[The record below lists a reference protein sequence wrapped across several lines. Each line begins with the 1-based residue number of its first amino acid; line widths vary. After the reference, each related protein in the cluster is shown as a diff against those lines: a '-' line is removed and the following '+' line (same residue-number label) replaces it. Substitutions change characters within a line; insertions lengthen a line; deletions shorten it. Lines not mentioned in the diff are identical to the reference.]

1 MKANQTEFKRNGFS
15 KAVGFTA
22 LCVAVVLALRA
33 DCGSVAANPAE
44 GATVSLLTDY
54 QKGWLSLSPEDRV
67 KALSEASDAPAAYR
81 EIKTADFSYGAPVA
95 LAWDGATGEAMV
107 ALKKGDEVVE
117 TLKTAE
123 ASVTVYNL
131 ELATEYTWTLAVDG
145 YTSTHSFVTEAQPPR
160 LIRSGTM
167 QFVRDLGG
175 WTGLQGCKVR
185 ANEIFRGG
193 PPNENKTTN
202 SASLLDDQAIDFWRN
217 RIGLR
222 SEIDFRGSSEHSSS
236 SPMEG
241 LGASYLKYSID
252 YYKAYAPS
260 ETSSG
265 SGRNYLNTLKAILNA
280 AKRPV
285 YFHCA
290 YGRDRTGTIASLVL
304 AILGVSE
311 EDILKDYHA
320 TTIRSGSVY
329 KNGLAQPAYYF
340 DRFASFRSD
349 IRKGYPADTF
359 AESVEKYFIA
369 LGISK
374 DEIETFRTDMLVGYV
389 SSVAPEPPE
398 GDDPDVPPEVR
409 YSSDG
414 GITWTDATLVEAVA
428 AANLNDAVIIELCQD
443 VNLPVGSQ
451 LAFTRAN
458 QEVTIRSRTDSRHT
472 LTRTA
477 AVGGSAEANLKL
489 DASGANLTLENVLID
504 LGGVKGNIIATISG
518 KSGCCVTLGAGME
531 LFNADMDGSSV
542 IQLIGAN
549 SSLTFDGGVIRDITD
564 ANMIVYAK
572 QAASLVLAAGG
583 ISNCVVSSEQPVVNL
598 AAGGSFVMTGGFV
611 KGNRATDS
619 GGAIVKTGTA
629 SVTISGGEIADN
641 VWLDG
646 SYGALYM
653 KGTASFSGNPVIRGN
668 KLNGTTEM
676 NVTVSEGSIQQDG
689 NLHADAYIG
698 VTGSADEG
706 APFGSLTS
714 AGFTGAE
721 HFHCD
726 GNAEL
731 VGTADGT
738 VLKWTKTAVEPTL
751 VWDVPAGAGGISG
764 FEGADGVKVVAF
776 EAVELS
782 ATGLKVR
789 FRAGQID
796 ADGETFGLICK
807 TDITSDATIVVN
819 AKLAAEPGA
828 TEGVLTVTEDLGAY
842 TRLFVIGICAPVP
855 FRTRL
860 VRAAPPERGRVARCY
875 E

>member
-1 MKANQTEFKRNGFS
+1 MTDLAIATEMKANRPLFAHNGFS
-15 KAVGFTA
+15 KAVGFAVLCTA
-22 LCVAVVLALRA
+22 AVLALRA
-33 DCGSVAANPAE
+33 DCGSIAANPAE

-54 QKGWLSLSPEDRV
+54 QKGWLSLLPEERV
-67 KALSEASDAPAAYR
+67 KALCEANDAPAAYR
-81 EIKTADFSYGAPVA
+81 EIKTADFSYGAPVT
-95 LAWDGATGEAMV
+95 LAWEGAAGEV
-107 ALKKGDEVVE
+107 TVVLKKGDEVVE
-117 TLKTAE
+117 TLRTTGT
-123 ASVTVYNL
+123 SVTVYNL
-131 ELATEYTWTLAVDG
+131 ELATEYTWTLSVG
-145 YTSTHSFVTEAQPPR
+145 GFTSTQSFTTEAQPPR

-202 SASLLDDQAIDFWRN
+202 PASLLDDQAIDFWRN

-222 SEIDFRGSSEHSSS
+222 SEIDFRSSSERSSS

-265 SGRNYLNTLKAILNA
+265 SGKNYLNTLKTILNA

-290 YGRDRTGTIASLVL
+290 YGRDRTGTVASLAL

-340 DRFASFRSD
+340 DSFASFRSG
-349 IRKGYPADTF
+349 IMKGYPADTF

-369 LGISK
+369 LGITK
-374 DEIETFRTDMLVGYV
+374 DEIEAFRTDMLVGYV
-389 SSVAPEPPE
+389 SPAAPEPPE
-398 GDDPDVPPEVR
+398 EDDPDVPPEAR

-414 GITWTDATLVEAVA
+414 GFTWTVATLVEAVD
-428 AANLNDAVIIELCQD
+428 AANRNDSIIIELCQD

-458 QEVTIRSRTDSRHT
+458 QDVTIRSLADSRHA

-489 DASGANLTLENVLID
+489 DASGANLTLENVLVD

-518 KSGCCVTLGAGME
+518 KSGCCVTLGAGAE
-531 LFNADMDGSSV
+531 IFNADMDGSSV

-572 QAASLVLAAGG
+572 QAASLTVVAGG

-629 SVTISGGEIADN
+629 SVTVSGGEIADN

-646 SYGALYM
+646 SYGALYI
-653 KGTASFSGNPVIRGN
+653 KGTASFSGKPVIRNN
-668 KLNGTTEM
+668 KLNGAAEM
-676 NVTVSEGSIQQDG
+676 NVTVSGGSIRQDG
-689 NLHADAYIG
+689 NLGADAYIG

-706 APFGSLTS
+706 APFGSLT
-714 AGFTGAE
+714 AEGFTGAE
-721 HFHCD
+721 RFHCD

-731 VGTADGT
+731 VGAADGM
-738 VLKWTKTAVEPTL
+738 VLKWTKAAVGPSP
-751 VWDVPAGAGGISG
+751 VWDVPAGVGGISG
-764 FEGADGVKVVAF
+764 FEGEDGGTCIAF

-796 ADGETFGLICK
+796 ANGETFGLICK
-807 TDITSDATIVVN
+807 TDLTSDATITIN
-819 AKLAAEPGA
+819 ATLVAEPGV
-828 TEGVLTVTEDLGAY
+828 TEGVLTVTEDLSAY
-842 TRLFVIGICAPVP
+842 TRLFIIGIGAP
-855 FRTRL
+855 TQDAL
-860 VRAAPPERGRVARCY
+860 LK
-875 E
+875 